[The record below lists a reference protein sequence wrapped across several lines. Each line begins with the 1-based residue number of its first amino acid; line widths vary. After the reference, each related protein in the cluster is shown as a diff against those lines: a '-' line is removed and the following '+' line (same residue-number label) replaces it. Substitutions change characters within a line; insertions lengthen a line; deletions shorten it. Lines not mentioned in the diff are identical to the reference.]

1 MTMELQPTLEGPT
14 LLVRPVVPSDLEA
27 MYAAA
32 ADPEIWALH
41 PEPTRWQRE
50 VFEAGFWA
58 GALACGS
65 AFAVIDRATGTIIG
79 SSRYYQV
86 DPAARRLCIGFT
98 FLARS
103 HWGGNTN
110 AELKRLML
118 DHAFQYVDAVEFHI
132 GTDNLRSRRAMEK
145 IGGRFVRA
153 EDFDMH
159 GVPKPHVIYRIE
171 KPTG

>member
-1 MTMELQPTLEGPT
+1 MELQPTLEGPT
-14 LLVRPVVPSDLEA
+14 LLVRPLAPSDLEA

-65 AFAVIDRATGTIIG
+65 AFTVIERATGTVIG

-86 DPAARRLCIGFT
+86 DLAARRVCIGFT

-103 HWGGNTN
+103 HWGGDTN

-118 DHAFQYVDAVEFHI
+118 EHAFHFVDAVEFHI
-132 GTDNLRSRRAMEK
+132 GVNNLRSRRAMEK

-171 KPTG
+171 KPVA

>member
-1 MTMELQPTLEGPT
+1 MDLQPTLEGPT

-65 AFAVIDRATGTIIG
+65 AFTVIDRATGTVIG

-86 DPAARRLCIGFT
+86 DPAARRMCIGFT

-103 HWGGNTN
+103 HWGGGTN

-118 DHAFQYVDAVEFHI
+118 DHAFRYVDAVEFHI

-145 IGGRFVRA
+145 IGGRFVREEA
-153 EDFDMH
+153 FDMH
-159 GVPKPHVIYRIE
+159 GVPKPHVIYRID